1 MKLDVI
7 SCPKG
12 FAPIV
17 ILQTLAENASKEKPI
32 TCKEIVEILQDEFTI
47 ERKSVERIV
56 KQLKYAGVPIN
67 GVNEISEDYEEP
79 EKNFRISRSGIY
91 LERDFS
97 DENLQLLIDSVLY
110 SKYISKAEAEELM
123 KKIRDMGSATFQKKN
138 KGIAKLSSVYHA
150 RETRFFK
157 ELNVI
162 QQAIAQEKK
171 LSFSYGT
178 YKENNGKFVIEERDN
193 TVSPYHLVFSNG
205 KYYLIGY
212 REEKNQIWHYRVD
225 KIYKAKIESGDR
237 KPITDTALKGVSIG
251 DYVLQHPFLF
261 TGDAKRIVM
270 KVNSDQIGHVV
281 DTFGE
286 NFQRISYDKLTTTI
300 AVNCAED
307 DAYYWALQFSGIV
320 EVLEPQN
327 LRARLRVA
335 AEELTMRYSGK
346 AGDRYEKAL
355 RHYEHGGTL
364 ELYDIPL
371 KGKTKHQKL
380 KNVRNLRLADNGL
393 TDVLF
398 ISNYLHSLRAVCIYN
413 NPVQDL
419 SVLKDS
425 KVYWLELDNLDVQ
438 DYGFLKEM
446 PALKTLSL
454 KLSGCEDY
462 SALGE
467 LSQLESLRFS
477 CPNANLS
484 FLKGLSLH
492 YLELNVGET
501 DYSPLYE
508 MVGLKRLT
516 IPFEVKEKLDEA
528 RLLKN
533 NPELCISTDEG
544 RRNAQ
549 KHNMALYGDN
559 AYPRKVL
566 HTAFGHTKV
575 HIGKKDEIIEAVE
588 KIFDSFP
595 EKEKQVARLYFSE
608 LKTKEEIAKQLSLSV
623 AVVQELVYEV
633 AKKLRS
639 DYYNAPLRKFVEE
652 HDWNRNYSLKDI
664 IK

>member
-212 REEKNQIWHYRVD
+212 REEKNQIWHY
-225 KIYKAKIESGDR
+225 
-237 KPITDTALKGVSIG
+237 T
-251 DYVLQHPFLF
+251 
-261 TGDAKRIVM
+261 RI
-270 KVNSDQIGHVV
+270 
-281 DTFGE
+281 
-286 NFQRISYDKLTTTI
+286 
-300 AVNCAED
+300 
-307 DAYYWALQFSGIV
+307 
-320 EVLEPQN
+320 
-327 LRARLRVA
+327 
-335 AEELTMRYSGK
+335 
-346 AGDRYEKAL
+346 
-355 RHYEHGGTL
+355 
-364 ELYDIPL
+364 LY
-371 KGKTKHQKL
+371 
-380 KNVRNLRLADNGL
+380 
-393 TDVLF
+393 
-398 ISNYLHSLRAVCIYN
+398 
-413 NPVQDL
+413 
-419 SVLKDS
+419 
-425 KVYWLELDNLDVQ
+425 
-438 DYGFLKEM
+438 
-446 PALKTLSL
+446 
-454 KLSGCEDY
+454 
-462 SALGE
+462 
-467 LSQLESLRFS
+467 
-477 CPNANLS
+477 
-484 FLKGLSLH
+484 
-492 YLELNVGET
+492 
-501 DYSPLYE
+501 
-508 MVGLKRLT
+508 
-516 IPFEVKEKLDEA
+516 
-528 RLLKN
+528 
-533 NPELCISTDEG
+533 
-544 RRNAQ
+544 
-549 KHNMALYGDN
+549 
-559 AYPRKVL
+559 
-566 HTAFGHTKV
+566 
-575 HIGKKDEIIEAVE
+575 
-588 KIFDSFP
+588 
-595 EKEKQVARLYFSE
+595 
-608 LKTKEEIAKQLSLSV
+608 
-623 AVVQELVYEV
+623 
-633 AKKLRS
+633 
-639 DYYNAPLRKFVEE
+639 
-652 HDWNRNYSLKDI
+652 
-664 IK
+664 

>member
-17 ILQTLAENASKEKPI
+17 ILQTLAEHASKEKPI
-32 TCKEIVEILQDEFTI
+32 TCKEIVEILQDDFPS

-110 SKYISKAEAEELM
+110 SKYISKAEAEDLM

-150 RETRFFK
+150 REARFFK

-178 YKENNGKFVIEERDN
+178 YKESNGKFVIEERNN

-225 KIYKAKIESGDR
+225 KIYKAKIESGNR

-261 TGDAKRIVM
+261 TGEAERIVM
-270 KVNSDQIGHVV
+270 KVNSNQIGHVV

-300 AVNCAED
+300 AVSCAED

-327 LRARLRVA
+327 LRERLRVA
-335 AEELTMRYSGK
+335 AEELALRYMSSE
-346 AGDRYEKAL
+346 GDRYNEAL
-355 RHYEHGGTL
+355 RKSDVNGDLDLTG
-364 ELYDIPL
+364 I
-371 KGKTKHQKL
+371 KVGNKTKHHKLFVKSLTLSDNDLQDIEFVKNYDGLCNVKIFNNPITDLSPLVACDRTHSVWL
-380 KNVRNLRLADNGL
+380 KNL
-393 TDVLF
+393 T
-398 ISNYLHSLRAVCIYN
+398 I
-413 NPVQDL
+413 QDL
-419 SVLKDS
+419 SALIDMKGLK
-425 KVYWLELDNLDVQ
+425 YLHLEQCEQVDGSAIYQMVNLKSLYIEGSVKNLDLEE
-438 DYGFLKEM
+438 LK
-446 PALKTLSL
+446 
-454 KLSGCEDY
+454 
-462 SALGE
+462 
-467 LSQLESLRFS
+467 
-477 CPNANLS
+477 
-484 FLKGLSLH
+484 
-492 YLELNVGET
+492 
-501 DYSPLYE
+501 
-508 MVGLKRLT
+508 KR
-516 IPFEVKEKLDEA
+516 
-528 RLLKN
+528 
-533 NPELCISTDEG
+533 NPELKIDVREVRERMDFVKCACSEYPL
-544 RRNAQ
+544 NVL
-549 KHNMALYGDN
+549 KEALGFNHVLVGD
-559 AYPRKVL
+559 
-566 HTAFGHTKV
+566 
-575 HIGKKDEIIEAVE
+575 
-588 KIFDSFP
+588 
-595 EKEKQVARLYFSE
+595 
-608 LKTKEEIAKQLSLSV
+608 KEEATQAVDKLLLRLSHD
-623 AVVQELVYEV
+623 EYEV
-633 AKKLRS
+633 ADLVFREGLGEAEISDILAISVDEIARRRESCKKKFKMKA
-639 DYYNAPLRKFVEE
+639 YNRGLEKFVAVKNPKSTNALEHLWDMVGIPEE
-652 HDWNRNYSLKDI
+652 ERPAYKKD
-664 IK
+664 

>member
-1 MKLDVI
+1 MKLEVI

-17 ILQTLAENASKEKPI
+17 VLQTLAENASKEKPI
-32 TCKEIVEILQDEFTI
+32 TCKQIVEILQDEFTI

-171 LSFSYGT
+171 LSFSYGA

-193 TVSPYHLVFSNG
+193 KVSPYHLVFSNG

-261 TGDAKRIVM
+261 TGTSERIVM

-327 LRARLRVA
+327 LRERLRVA
-335 AEELTMRYSGK
+335 AEELAMRYMN
-346 AGDRYEKAL
+346 GDGDKYNEAL
-355 RHYEHGGTL
+355 RKSENNGDLDLTGIHVKNRTQHYK
-364 ELYDIPL
+364 LY
-371 KGKTKHQKL
+371 
-380 KNVRNLRLADNGL
+380 
-393 TDVLF
+393 
-398 ISNYLHSLRAVCIYN
+398 
-413 NPVQDL
+413 
-419 SVLKDS
+419 
-425 KVYWLELDNLDVQ
+425 
-438 DYGFLKEM
+438 
-446 PALKTLSL
+446 LKTLTLSDNDVADISFVKNYERLNIIKLFNNPITDLSPLSTCDKTHTLWL
-454 KLSGCEDY
+454 KNLAITDL
-462 SALGE
+462 SALVLMKGLRCLDLE
-467 LSQLESLRFS
+467 QCENVDGSALYQMPNLESLRIRGS
-477 CPNANLS
+477 VKNLDVEE
-484 FLKGLSLH
+484 LKKRNPKLDVHITEVRQRTDFIKSICSE
-492 YLELNVGET
+492 YPLNVLKEAFGYNHVFVGDKEEATLAVDKLLLRLSADERDVAELVFKEGFGESEVSDT
-501 DYSPLYE
+501 LAISVEEIGRRMESCKKKFKHKSYNRGLEKYIAVKNPKSTNAMEKLMD
-508 MVGLKRLT
+508 MVG
-516 IPFEVKEKLDEA
+516 IPEEERPANK
-528 RLLKN
+528 
-533 NPELCISTDEG
+533 
-544 RRNAQ
+544 
-549 KHNMALYGDN
+549 KH
-559 AYPRKVL
+559 
-566 HTAFGHTKV
+566 
-575 HIGKKDEIIEAVE
+575 
-588 KIFDSFP
+588 
-595 EKEKQVARLYFSE
+595 
-608 LKTKEEIAKQLSLSV
+608 
-623 AVVQELVYEV
+623 
-633 AKKLRS
+633 
-639 DYYNAPLRKFVEE
+639 
-652 HDWNRNYSLKDI
+652 
-664 IK
+664 